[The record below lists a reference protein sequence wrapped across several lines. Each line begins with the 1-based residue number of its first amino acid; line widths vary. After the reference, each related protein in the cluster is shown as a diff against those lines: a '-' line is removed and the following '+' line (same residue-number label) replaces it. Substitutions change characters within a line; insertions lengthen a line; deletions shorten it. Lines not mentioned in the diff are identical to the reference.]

1 MTRKGQR
8 GRRSERGFTLIELL
22 VVLVILVLIGGL
34 VGPQVLKYL
43 GGARSDTAGLQMDNI
58 ASALDLYRLD
68 NGRYPTEQEGLQALI
83 AAPSNARRWDGPY
96 LRGGDVPLDPW
107 DRAYVYSG
115 DGTAYSLS
123 SLGADG
129 AEGGDGENQDIVR
142 SN

>member
-1 MTRKGQR
+1 MSPR
-8 GRRSERGFTLIELL
+8 GRRERQSERGFTLIELL

-34 VGPQVLKYL
+34 VGPQVLSYL

-83 AAPSNARRWDGPY
+83 AAPADARRWDGPY
-96 LRGGDVPLDPW
+96 LRGGEVPVDPW

-115 DGTAYSLS
+115 DGDGFSLS
-123 SLGADG
+123 TLGADG
-129 AEGGDGENQDIVR
+129 AEGGDGENQDITR
-142 SN
+142 TN

>member
-1 MTRKGQR
+1 MRRRGQR
-8 GRRSERGFTLIELL
+8 ERQSERGFTLIELL

-83 AAPSNARRWDGPY
+83 AAPADARRWDGPY

-115 DGTAYSLS
+115 DGASFRLS
-123 SLGADG
+123 TLGADG
-129 AEGGDGENQDIVR
+129 AEGGDGENQDIIR
-142 SN
+142 TN

>member
-1 MTRKGQR
+1 MARKRQP

-68 NGRYPTEQEGLQALI
+68 NGRYPTGQEGLQALVT
-83 AAPSNARRWDGPY
+83 APADARRWDGPY
-96 LRGGDVPLDPW
+96 LRGGEVPVDPW
-107 DRAYVYSG
+107 DRAYVYTS
-115 DGTAYSLS
+115 DGAGFSLS
-123 SLGADG
+123 TLGANG
-129 AEGGDGENQDIVR
+129 IEGGDGENQDIVR
-142 SN
+142 TN